1 MKIGNWTTVDAAT
14 TGGGQLEPGGYVVTI
29 QKVQDHPADG
39 YVDLTIDIAEGE
51 KAGLYAGLPASDDW
65 RHTYRRYYEGGAA
78 PFFKQFLEA
87 LEISNRGSFDIAT
100 WENTYSDA
108 NGNAVQGWEKPFIG
122 LKLGVIFQKRL
133 YTKKSGPNAGKD
145 GWSMNW
151 FASIPA
157 QDVRNGDFKVP
168 ADDDQ
173 REKGAKTSTKSAGAV
188 YDDIDL

>member
-29 QKVQDHPADG
+29 QKVQDHPAEG

-100 WENTYSDA
+100 WEKQCNE
-108 NGNAVQGWEKPFIG
+108 QQFIG

-173 REKGAKTSTKSAGAV
+173 REKGAKTSTSSAGAI

>member
-14 TGGGQLEPGGYVVTI
+14 TGGGGQLEAGGYVVVI
-29 QKVQDHPADG
+29 QKVQDHPDNG
-39 YVDLTIDIAEGE
+39 YVDLIIDIAEGE

-87 LEISNRGSFDIAT
+87 LEISNRGRFEIAS
-100 WENTYSDA
+100 WERTCDEQA
-108 NGNAVQGWEKPFIG
+108 FVG
-122 LKLGVIFQKRL
+122 LELGVIFQKRL
-133 YTKKSGPNAGKD
+133 YTKKSGVNKGKD
-145 GWSMNW
+145 GWSLNW

-157 QDVRNGDFKVP
+157 QDIRNGEFTVP
-168 ADDDQ
+168 ADEDARD
-173 REKGAKTSTKSAGAV
+173 RKASAPAGGV